1 MKDDRKAEIR
11 RHYGELLDV
20 QKQLRALA
28 GMSGTDIELEGDP
41 AEPTGVDQL
50 AEAMN
55 VVRNN
60 MIRVQGALNDWDR
73 RENGC
78 ETRTRAMI
86 EEDISHDLKLLTQPE
101 SDSGLRSREEIEL
114 NIGYDEIQLNRM

>member
-41 AEPTGVDQL
+41 PEPTGVDQL

-78 ETRTRAMI
+78 EIRTRSVI
-86 EEDISHDLKLLTQPE
+86 EEDISRDLALLAQPG
-101 SDSGLRSREEIEL
+101 SDSSPRSREEVEL